1 MNDKRK
7 FAVVTAGGSGI
18 GAVVARELVKAGYDV
33 AITDVNLQAGEAT
46 AAGTGAT
53 FHGCD
58 MGDAAAIETLFAR
71 FATVDLLVNN
81 AGVAGPT
88 LPVVETPVDEWKRA
102 VDINITSHFVAAR
115 AVLPGMIAQKSGVI
129 VNMASVAAKIAY
141 PNRAVYAATKWAV
154 LGFTGSLA
162 HEVGQMGIRVN
173 AILPASVRGER
184 IENVVFEY
192 ARANAMD
199 VKDAEAHYLGRQAT
213 RAFIEPEEIA
223 ATILFLASD
232 AARSITG
239 QFIGVDGGFQ

>member
-1 MNDKRK
+1 MSENRK
-7 FAVVTAGGSGI
+7 FAVVTAGASGI
-18 GAVVARELVKAGYDV
+18 GKVVARELIGAGYDV
-33 AITDVNLQAGEAT
+33 AITDVNVEAGNAT
-46 AAGTGAT
+46 AAETGAA
-53 FHGCD
+53 FHACD
-58 MGDAAAIETLFAR
+58 MADAAAIEALFR
-71 FATVDLLVNN
+71 TFPTVDLLVNN

-88 LPVVETPVDEWKRA
+88 LPVAETPIDEWKRA
-102 VDINITSHFVAAR
+102 VDINITSHFVCAR
-115 AVLPGMIAQKSGVI
+115 AVLPGMIAQRRGVI

-184 IENVVFEY
+184 IENVVAEY

-199 VKDAEAHYLGRQAT
+199 VKAAEAHYLGRQAT

>member
-1 MNDKRK
+1 MSEKRK
-7 FAVVTAGGSGI
+7 FAVVTAGASGI
-18 GAVVARELVKAGYDV
+18 GKVVVRELTKSGWHV
-33 AITDVNLQAGEAT
+33 AFTDVNLEAGEAT
-46 AAGTGAT
+46 AIETGAE
-53 FHGCD
+53 FHRCD
-58 MGDAAAIETLFAR
+58 MADSGAIEIVFAG
-71 FATVDLLVNN
+71 FPTVDLLLNN

-88 LPVVETPVDEWKRA
+88 LPVMDTPIDAWKNA
-102 VDINITSHFVAAR
+102 VDINITSHFVCAR
-115 AVLPGMIAQKSGVI
+115 AVLPGMIAQRRGVI

-184 IENVVFEY
+184 IENVVAEY

-199 VKDAEAHYLGRQAT
+199 VKAAEAHYLGRQAT

>member
-7 FAVVTAGGSGI
+7 FAVVTAGASGI
-18 GAVVARELVKAGYDV
+18 GKVVARELVKAGYDV
-33 AITDVNLQAGEAT
+33 AITDVNAEAGRRTAT
-46 AAGTGAT
+46 DTGAT
-53 FHGCD
+53 FHPCD

-71 FATVDLLVNN
+71 FPAVDLLVNN

-88 LPVVETPVDEWKRA
+88 LPVVETPIGEWKRA

-184 IENVVFEY
+184 IENVVSEY
-192 ARANAMD
+192 ARANAID
-199 VKDAEAHYLGRQAT
+199 VKAAEAHYLGRQAT

>member
-1 MNDKRK
+1 MSENRK
-7 FAVVTAGGSGI
+7 FAVVTAGASGI
-18 GAVVARELVKAGYDV
+18 GKVVARELVKAGYAV
-33 AITDVNLQAGEAT
+33 AITDVNAEAGAAT
-46 AAGTGAT
+46 AAETGAA
-53 FHGCD
+53 FHLCD
-58 MGDAAAIETLFAR
+58 MGNAPAIEALFAR
-71 FATVDLLVNN
+71 FPTVDLLVNN

-102 VDINITSHFVAAR
+102 VDINITSHFVCAR
-115 AVLPGMIAQKSGVI
+115 AVLPGMIAQKRGVI

-184 IENVVFEY
+184 IENVVAEY

-199 VKDAEAHYLGRQAT
+199 VEAAEAHYLGRQAT

>member
-7 FAVVTAGGSGI
+7 LAVVTAGGSGI

-33 AITDVNLQAGEAT
+33 AITDVNGAAGEAT

-53 FHGCD
+53 FHHCD
-58 MGDAAAIETLFAR
+58 MGDAAAIEKLFAR
-71 FATVDLLVNN
+71 FPTVDLLVNN

-115 AVLPGMIAQKSGVI
+115 AVLPGMMAQRLGVI

-173 AILPASVRGER
+173 AILPAAVRGER

-199 VKDAEAHYLGRQAT
+199 VKSAEAHYLGRQAT